1 MERLTKSQLE
11 SKTVPDLKA
20 LCDAL
25 SLQVE
30 GMKKSEIIECLLK
43 YYEELN
49 EKSIHADSDFENLGD
64 ANTET
69 IDSSENSQCEEC
81 KVSNV
86 CETDL
91 QIVSE
96 AAVST
101 EENCVVDDKDS
112 HLQFPRT
119 INIRKPK
126 MLYKDESLTIPI
138 CHVGG
143 RLNLLSQSS
152 SCYKAVVII
161 SGRGQLEGYLAR

>member
-11 SKTVPDLKA
+11 SKTVPELKA

-30 GMKKSEIIECLLK
+30 GMKKGEIIECLLN
-43 YYEELN
+43 YYEEL
-49 EKSIHADSDFENLGD
+49 EKASVDGDKYFENLED
-64 ANTET
+64 TSIET
-69 IDSSENSQCEEC
+69 IDSSENIQCEEC

-86 CETDL
+86 CETDS

-96 AAVST
+96 AAISE
-101 EENCVVDDKDS
+101 EENVVDDKDS
-112 HLQFPRT
+112 SLQFPRT
-119 INIRKPK
+119 INVRKPK

-143 RLNLLSQSS
+143 KLNLLSQSS